1 MAQSTS
7 EVGIMAEAIIDPLLA
22 NVGQLQ
28 TRSERFKSHW
38 QQLFKKPS
46 FVIGF
51 VIVAFWVIDAIF
63 ATTIAPQDPQS
74 QHAFITLQGPSGAHW
89 FGTDWLGR
97 DVFSRVLAGCTSILK
112 VAPLAT
118 LLGIAGGTVVG
129 LITGYFGG
137 KIDSIIMRVVD
148 AFLAFPLIIIAV
160 LVLSLIG
167 TSEFT
172 VILLIGIIFTP
183 VISRTIRSVVLVERE
198 KEYVASAKL
207 RGERSLYI
215 MFAEIL
221 PNITSTIIVEATIRV
236 GYAIFTA
243 ATLSFLTLGAQP
255 PSPDWGLTIT
265 QGRLYI
271 QMAPWVVLFPAI
283 ALATLVVGINLIVE
297 AIQKELNA

>member
-1 MAQSTS
+1 
-7 EVGIMAEAIIDPLLA
+7 
-22 NVGQLQ
+22 
-28 TRSERFKSHW
+28 
-38 QQLFKKPS
+38 
-46 FVIGF
+46 
-51 VIVAFWVIDAIF
+51 
-63 ATTIAPQDPQS
+63 
-74 QHAFITLQGPSGAHW
+74 
-89 FGTDWLGR
+89 
-97 DVFSRVLAGCTSILK
+97 
-112 VAPLAT
+112 
-118 LLGIAGGTVVG
+118 
-129 LITGYFGG
+129 
-137 KIDSIIMRVVD
+137 MRVVD

-172 VILLIGIIFTP
+172 VVLLIGIIFTP

>member
-1 MAQSTS
+1 
-7 EVGIMAEAIIDPLLA
+7 MAEAIIDPLLA

-46 FVIGF
+46 FIIGF

-74 QHAFITLQGPSGAHW
+74 QHAFITLQGPSGTHW